1 MMTHAAVHGTM
12 SVAQLSQAHEKGA
25 KLYNEIKRCD
35 DQIADDR
42 SSREL
47 ALVHTKLEEALMW
60 LQKHNDNIERRIILK
75 NTAREA
81 LGTDDE

>member
-1 MMTHAAVHGTM
+1 MTHAAVHGTM
-12 SVAQLSQAHEKGA
+12 SVAQLSAAHEKGA

-47 ALVHTKLEEALMW
+47 ALVHTKLEEAMMW
-60 LQKHNDNIERRIILK
+60 LQRHCDSLERKIILK
-75 NTAREA
+75 TTSQEV
-81 LGTDDE
+81 LGTNDE